1 MIKSP
6 LNYIGGKYR
15 LLPQI
20 LPLFPERI
28 NCFVDLFAGGLDVS
42 LNIRANRVVCND
54 INNYV
59 VGLFLYFQQ
68 HTIEELL
75 EEVHSVIDEY
85 NLSKVNRDG
94 YNQLREEYN
103 RMHSPLHLF
112 LLVCFGFNHQFRY
125 NNSGE
130 FNNPFGI
137 NRSSYNANTERN
149 LRKMREKIQ
158 DFIFNVSDFKDFDLS
173 FMQQGDF
180 LYADPPYLISCGSY
194 NDGKRGFKGWDAN
207 EDLQLFEKLDNLNQR
222 GINFA
227 LSNVLRHKGQENIG
241 LIEWANNYHIHY
253 LNADY
258 SNSNY
263 QATTSET
270 VEVLVTNY

>member
-149 LRKMREKIQ
+149 LREMREKIQ